1 MRIEILTRNMEKKTE
16 ILTFLGRRLATH
28 PGYRRIPAPG
38 GEVDMRRTIRRAMS
52 IGGVPV
58 VLYYRKRQFTKPEVF
73 ILCDLSGS
81 VAPYCKFMLT
91 LVYAMQEKFKLVR
104 SFAFVDA
111 VTEVTGL
118 LKNRDP
124 DLAVQDIYR
133 QTRIWQTGF
142 SDYGAVWAQFY
153 RNYRQGVTP
162 KTTLLILGDARNNYK
177 PDGAEY
183 FARLCRQAGRV
194 IWLNP
199 APRANW
205 DREDSILRTYAPYC
219 HKIFECRNL
228 RQLETAIRRLWNG
241 HAS

>member
-1 MRIEILTRNMEKKTE
+1 MEKKTE

-162 KTTLLILGDARNNYK
+162 KTTLLI
-177 PDGAEY
+177 
-183 FARLCRQAGRV
+183 QIGRAHV
-194 IWLNP
+194 
-199 APRANW
+199 
-205 DREDSILRTYAPYC
+205 
-219 HKIFECRNL
+219 
-228 RQLETAIRRLWNG
+228 
-241 HAS
+241 